1 MSQPRRILIVR
12 PSALGDVARTVPALV
27 TLKRAFPD
35 ASIDWLVQDTYAD
48 IVRHHP
54 ALNSVVPFPRK
65 RFSRMHRDP
74 SALREFIRWS
84 RSLRAARYDWV
95 IDLQGLLRS
104 GLFTWLTRAPHRV
117 GPSDA
122 REGAWLGYNKR
133 IDPGTAPHT
142 VDRMLAVLAGL
153 GLPIVTDLSLYVGDN
168 DRAWLDTFVQQNSLT
183 LDRYAVVAPTAKWLC
198 KCWPIENYTRLAARL
213 LQSQR
218 VGERIVV
225 LAAPSE
231 QSQIQPLLDALG
243 NRAIVPSTTVGQ
255 MAAVLS
261 RAALVVCNDSAPL
274 HIAVGFNRPVV
285 AMFGPTDPAKVGPY
299 HRDDSVVLPS
309 NGSMSSAGY
318 RSSPDDQTLI
328 ASIEFDRVWEKV
340 EQRLKLLS

>member
-1 MSQPRRILIVR
+1 MRKPRRILIVR

-27 TLKRAFPD
+27 TLKRAFPE
-35 ASIDWLVQDTYAD
+35 AAIDWLVQDTYAD

-54 ALNSVVPFPRK
+54 DLHSVVPFPRK

-74 SALREFIRWS
+74 SALREFYRWS
-84 RSLRAARYDWV
+84 RSLRAARYHWV

-104 GLFTWLTRAPHRV
+104 GLFTWLTRAPYRI
-117 GPSDA
+117 GPRDA

-142 VDRMLAVLAGL
+142 VDRMLAVLQGL
-153 GLPIVTDLSLYVGDN
+153 RLNIVRDLSLYVGDA
-168 DRAWLDTFVQQNSLT
+168 DRAWLSTFAQDNSLT

-198 KCWPIENYTRLAARL
+198 KCWPIDRYTKLAQRL
-213 LQSQR
+213 LSSQR

-231 QSQIQPLLDALG
+231 TAQIQPLLTALG
-243 NRAIVPSTTVGQ
+243 DRAIVPSTTVGQ

-274 HIAVGFNRPVV
+274 HIAVGFSRPVV

-299 HRDDSVVLPS
+299 HRDDSVVLPPNWS
-309 NGSMSSAGY
+309 INSAGY

-340 EQRLKLLS
+340 EQQLALLR